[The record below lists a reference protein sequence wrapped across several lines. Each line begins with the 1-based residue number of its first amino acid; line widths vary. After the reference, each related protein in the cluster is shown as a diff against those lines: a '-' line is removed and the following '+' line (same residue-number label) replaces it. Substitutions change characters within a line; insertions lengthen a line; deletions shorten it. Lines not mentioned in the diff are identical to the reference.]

1 MYKIGDLIKHERKAK
16 GLSQE
21 ELSAG
26 ICSVSN
32 LSRIESNEQAPTRQK
47 LQALLERLGI
57 TGDYLLPFAN
67 IQEVKA
73 LEIERE
79 INHYILKERD
89 LDKAKKMLEEIL
101 VLKNEGEI
109 YDIYIT
115 FLEIFIAER
124 EGSDL
129 LRINRTYQVLVQKL
143 IPDFS
148 HEKIAEK
155 PRSKKELTIFNGY
168 ALNLLLLGRTKQS
181 GAISKSVM
189 KCIEKWVDDKEALS
203 GVYTDAVYY
212 HSNAL
217 FIQKKFSECL
227 QVAEQ
232 GLVQLVKFEA
242 VNLVGYAVILYN
254 KGKSLAELGKLA
266 EARRAFVQ
274 AYYVAES
281 TGLNSVVE
289 LINSEVG
296 QKVGLLERIL
306 DFAQKKGIES
316 WV

>member
-1 MYKIGDLIKHERKAK
+1 MYKIGDLIKYERKAK

-47 LQALLERLGI
+47 LQAILERLGI

-67 IQEVKA
+67 IGEVKA

-101 VLKNEGEI
+101 IFKNEGEI

-129 LRINRTYQVLVQKL
+129 MKINQTYEILIQKL

-148 HEKIAEK
+148 SEKIAEK
-155 PRSKKELTIFNGY
+155 PRSKKEFTILNGY
-168 ALNLLLLGRTKQS
+168 ALNLLLIGATEQS
-181 GAISKSVM
+181 GSISKSVM
-189 KCIEKWVDDKEALS
+189 ECIEKWVDDKEALS

-212 HSNAL
+212 FSSAL
-217 FIQKKFSECL
+217 LIQKKFSECL
-227 QVAEQ
+227 EATEQ
-232 GLVQLVKFEA
+232 ALVKLVNFEA
-242 VNLVGYAVILYN
+242 VNLIGYSGILYN
-254 KGKSLAELGKLA
+254 KGQCLAEQGMLLD
-266 EARRAFVQ
+266 ARRALVQ

-281 TGLNSVVE
+281 TGLDSFVE
-289 LINSEVG
+289 IINGENM
-296 QKVGLLERIL
+296 QRKEY
-306 DFAQKKGIES
+306 
-316 WV
+316 

>member
-1 MYKIGDLIKHERKAK
+1 MYKIGDLIKYERKAK

-21 ELSAG
+21 ELSTG

-47 LQALLERLGI
+47 LQAILERLGI

-101 VLKNEGEI
+101 ILKSEGEI

-115 FLEIFIAER
+115 YLEIFIAER
-124 EGSDL
+124 EGGDL
-129 LRINRTYQVLVQKL
+129 LKINQTYQKLIQKM

-148 HEKIAEK
+148 YEKIAEK
-155 PRSKKELTIFNGY
+155 PRSKKELTILNGY
-168 ALNLLLLGRTKQS
+168 ALNLLLLGEAEKS
-181 GAISKSVM
+181 VAISRSVM
-189 KCIEKWVDDKEALS
+189 KCIEKWVDDKDALS

-212 HSNAL
+212 FSSAL
-217 FIQKKFSECL
+217 FIQKKYSECL
-227 QVAEQ
+227 EATEQ
-232 GLVQLVKFEA
+232 GLVQLVNYEA
-242 VNLVGYAVILYN
+242 VNLTGYSGILYN
-254 KGKSLAELGKLA
+254 KGRCLAELGKLA
-266 EARRAFVQ
+266 EARQALVQ
-274 AYYVAES
+274 AYYITES
-281 TGLNSVVE
+281 TGLESFVE
-289 LINSEVG
+289 IINSENMKRVN
-296 QKVGLLERIL
+296 LLEHIL
-306 DFAQKKGIES
+306 NFAQKKAIKS
-316 WV
+316 WI

>member
-1 MYKIGDLIKHERKAK
+1 MYKIGDLIKYERKAK

-47 LQALLERLGI
+47 LQAILERLGI

-73 LEIERE
+73 LGIERE

-109 YDIYIT
+109 YDIYIA

-129 LRINRTYQVLVQKL
+129 LKINQTYQILIQKL

-148 HEKIAEK
+148 CEKIAEK
-155 PRSKKELTIFNGY
+155 PRSRKELTILNGY
-168 ALNLLLLGRTKQS
+168 ALNLLLIGAAEQS
-181 GAISKSVM
+181 GTISKSIM

-212 HSNAL
+212 FSSAL
-217 FIQKKFSECL
+217 LKQKKFSQCL
-227 QVAEQ
+227 EATEQ
-232 GLVQLVKFEA
+232 CLIQLVNFDA
-242 VNLVGYAVILYN
+242 VNLIGYSGILYN
-254 KGKSLAELGKLA
+254 KGKCLAELGKLT
-266 EARRAFVQ
+266 EARRVLIQ

-281 TGLNSVVE
+281 TDLDSFVE
-289 LINSEVG
+289 IINDEDIQRVN
-296 QKVGLLERIL
+296 LLEHIL
-306 DFAQKKGIES
+306 NFAEKKGIES
-316 WV
+316 WI